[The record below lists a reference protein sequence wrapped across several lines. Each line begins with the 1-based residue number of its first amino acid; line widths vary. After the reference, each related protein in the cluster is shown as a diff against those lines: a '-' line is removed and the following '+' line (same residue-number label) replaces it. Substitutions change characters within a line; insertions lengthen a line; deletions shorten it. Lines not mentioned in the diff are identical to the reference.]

1 MCLDLG
7 RTQHQKCSI
16 TGSERVKGARC
27 ALCVQVT
34 LDFAGR
40 RVVEESNTVGQTM
53 YDHQDAVV
61 QQVQYRPHG
70 GPHRGG
76 HPESGEQGFLVNP
89 SIVQPAPQVGG
100 VGVNVCVWMCLCALC
115 VCVCVCIWPC
125 MCVCVR
131 VCVHEPVCVF
141 ACVFVCICVLA
152 LLCVCVYVCQHW
164 KTNPVQLKR
173 PNQTRNANECS
184 VAVCGRQKNQDNL
197 RKVQQQVFQGPGRC
211 QGQAED
217 ACDSGP

>member
-1 MCLDLG
+1 MRFVHAGHAGL
-7 RTQHQKCSI
+7 CSA
-16 TGSERVKGARC
+16 RVKGARC

-61 QQVQYRPHG
+61 QQVQYRPH
-70 GPHRGG
+70 RGD

-89 SIVQPAPQVGG
+89 SIVQPAPQVGA
-100 VGVNVCVWMCLCALC
+100 VGINMCVWMCLCALYVCVYPC
-115 VCVCVCIWPC
+115 VCVCVCVFAP
-125 MCVCVR
+125 VC
-131 VCVHEPVCVF
+131 VCVHEPVCVYLP
-141 ACVFVCICVLA
+141 VCLYVSVYFKYVYLPFSV
-152 LLCVCVYVCQHW
+152 CVCVCVCWHW
-164 KTNPVQLKR
+164 KTNPVQLKQ

-197 RKVQQQVFQGPGRC
+197 RKVQRQVFQGPGRC
-211 QGQAED
+211 
-217 ACDSGP
+217 

>member
-40 RVVEESNTVGQTM
+40 RVLEESNTVGQTM

-131 VCVHEPVCVF
+131 VCVCMSLCVYLPVCLYVS
-141 ACVFVCICVLA
+141 VYLP
-152 LLCVCVYVCQHW
+152 LCVCVCMCASIGKLILY
-164 KTNPVQLKR
+164 N
-173 PNQTRNANECS
+173 
-184 VAVCGRQKNQDNL
+184 
-197 RKVQQQVFQGPGRC
+197 
-211 QGQAED
+211 
-217 ACDSGP
+217 

>member
-1 MCLDLG
+1 MRFVHAGHAGLC
-7 RTQHQKCSI
+7 
-16 TGSERVKGARC
+16 SERVKGARC
-27 ALCVQVT
+27 TLCVQVT

-40 RVVEESNTVGQTM
+40 CVVEESNTVGQTM

-61 QQVQYRPHG
+61 QQVQYRPH
-70 GPHRGG
+70 RGG

-89 SIVQPAPQVGG
+89 SIVQPAPQVGA
-100 VGVNVCVWMCLCALC
+100 VGINMCVWLCLCALYGC
-115 VCVCVCIWPC
+115 VYP
-125 MCVCVR
+125 
-131 VCVHEPVCVF
+131 
-141 ACVFVCICVLA
+141 
-152 LLCVCVYVCQHW
+152 CVCVYVCVYLPLYVCVCMSLCVYICLCVCMYLCTLSMCTCPSVCVYVCWRW
-164 KTNPVQLKR
+164 KTNPVQLKQ

-197 RKVQQQVFQGPGRC
+197 RKVQRQVFQGPGRC